1 MKKTIFA
8 AAFAALTFATSAS
21 AELVT
26 TTTCGRSGY
35 RSHSCVTSSAF
46 VTHAP
51 IEQRTEAEIE
61 KFNSDWDRYCKPQRG
76 APDRYGVVRM
86 IYAHPD
92 CEFGATGDRR

>member
-61 KFNSDWDRYCKPQRG
+61 KFNRDWEAHCQPKRG
-76 APDRYGVVRM
+76 VPDQYGVTRM
-86 IYAHPD
+86 VYAHAG
-92 CEFGATGDRR
+92 CEFGATR